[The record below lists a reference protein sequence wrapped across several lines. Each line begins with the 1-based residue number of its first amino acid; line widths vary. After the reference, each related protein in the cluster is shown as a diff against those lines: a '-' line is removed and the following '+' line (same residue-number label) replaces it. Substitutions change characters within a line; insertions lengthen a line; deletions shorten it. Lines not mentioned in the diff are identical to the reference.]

1 MPENVKMNPAE
12 ALIVL
17 EHNRPDLKVGAM
29 WDYDEDHYL
38 IYVIEKGFENKV
50 NYNDPYYLVSKSS
63 PFVERVSSM
72 EDFDK
77 FSRAINSEP
86 LAKRK

>member
-17 EHNRPDLKVGAM
+17 EHNRPDLKVGTM
-29 WDYDEDHYL
+29 WDYDENHYL